1 MVKYK
6 IKSSKHH
13 SLLHLTLTLTKSKV
27 QKFNIIIFVFYT
39 LNICGTFSLLSI
51 CHGFFFF
58 SGSCIYLCYIFF
70 YTCYIFP
77 KKIKKTY
84 YHIVMIINS
93 KLEIGHNILKNI
105 PSQNRSNRTLYTT
118 LNQTALHI
126 LLQNYMV

>member
-1 MVKYK
+1 MRFCDKKTAQNRTAPIYIYLFYIKYINNLIIYEVSGQPSISAFQFHVKTTSFWLKYK

-58 SGSCIYLCYIFF
+58 SSLVFICVTFF
-70 YTCYIFP
+70 LHMLYFS
-77 KKIKKTY
+77 KKKK
-84 YHIVMIINS
+84 
-93 KLEIGHNILKNI
+93 
-105 PSQNRSNRTLYTT
+105 
-118 LNQTALHI
+118 
-126 LLQNYMV
+126 